1 MDGAMYSDILAFA
14 ALPCILRLSV
24 SYSNTSPL
32 TVLSGSSCY
41 LHSYESSPSSP
52 SISVTTYLDTRNNV
66 PSVGHSNPNVNA
78 AISAQVYAINTNT
91 RYLHPNINSLAS
103 KLIATLPPLDG
114 NDSWVVTLTNSGS
127 ESNDLAL
134 RIANWYTSG
143 GPVITYDMS
152 YHGHTSALISVSPYK
167 LKQIGETSP
176 RPNTYW
182 LKHPNVYRCPS
193 SSPSTH
199 YKAEFDEVLSSIKSP
214 PTLIYEIGMS
224 VGGVCLPP
232 PTYLAH
238 VTDGVRARKGCVIYD
253 CVQTGCGRFGENKW
267 WGFEREDGAV
277 PDIVTV
283 GKPLGN
289 GHPISALCA
298 KKSVIR
304 NFDTCGMEYF
314 NTFGGNPVSCAAG
327 LAVMEEVDRM
337 RLPQNAEAV
346 GSYLMSRFQAIC
358 SDFPTIVGDVRGVG
372 LFIGV
377 EILATPQTQQ
387 TSPLPPPPGTAET
400 SWLCSKLKDEYR
412 ILSTIDGEHDNVIV
426 VKPPLTFG
434 VEEAT
439 YFTSCFRELV
449 KKLLSLKASSNFDA
463 SGGKTPT

>member
-14 ALPCILRLSV
+14 ALPCILRLVKKIRSLHNIDVVPFPFSPLGDVVPLPKLTSVPVISSVCLRQLPSLPPLSSLLSTRRAVTPSSQSV

-167 LKQIGETSP
+167 LKQVRIG
-176 RPNTYW
+176 W
-182 LKHPNVYRCPS
+182 MG
-193 SSPSTH
+193 
-199 YKAEFDEVLSSIKSP
+199 
-214 PTLIYEIGMS
+214 GMGRMGRM
-224 VGGVCLPP
+224 GGMGRMGRE
-232 PTYLAH
+232 H
-238 VTDGVRARKGCVIYD
+238 EQGVT
-253 CVQTGCGRFGENKW
+253 Q
-267 WGFEREDGAV
+267 
-277 PDIVTV
+277 
-283 GKPLGN
+283 
-289 GHPISALCA
+289 S
-298 KKSVIR
+298 
-304 NFDTCGMEYF
+304 
-314 NTFGGNPVSCAAG
+314 
-327 LAVMEEVDRM
+327 
-337 RLPQNAEAV
+337 
-346 GSYLMSRFQAIC
+346 
-358 SDFPTIVGDVRGVG
+358 
-372 LFIGV
+372 
-377 EILATPQTQQ
+377 
-387 TSPLPPPPGTAET
+387 
-400 SWLCSKLKDEYR
+400 
-412 ILSTIDGEHDNVIV
+412 
-426 VKPPLTFG
+426 
-434 VEEAT
+434 
-439 YFTSCFRELV
+439 
-449 KKLLSLKASSNFDA
+449 
-463 SGGKTPT
+463 